1 MKQFANKREQV
12 EAEFIGFMERAI
24 WNCARNVTRKVSAE
38 ELRNSGVSLETL
50 DEERFTKYV
59 TVEDKHDFEDT
70 YGIMNLQIP
79 INSDLLQALFDGLTE
94 REKQALILR
103 VGFDYEY
110 EEIGEILG
118 IDPKRA
124 KRNWK
129 KMCQMVTNR
138 STIWLNMKR

>member
-50 DEERFTKYV
+50 DEERFTNYV
-59 TVEDKHDFEDT
+59 SVEDKHDFEDT

-79 INSDLLQALFDGLTE
+79 INSDLLKALFDGLTE

-124 KRNWK
+124 KDYKYQGLRKARKHRNGRK
-129 KMCQMVTNR
+129 K
-138 STIWLNMKR
+138 

>member
-50 DEERFTKYV
+50 DEERFTNYV

-79 INSDLLQALFDGLTE
+79 INSDLLKVLFEGLTE

-124 KRNWK
+124 KDYKYQGLRKARKHRNGRK
-129 KMCQMVTNR
+129 K
-138 STIWLNMKR
+138 

>member
-50 DEERFTKYV
+50 DEERFTNYV

-70 YGIMNLQIP
+70 YGIMNLQIS
-79 INSDLLQALFDGLTE
+79 INSDLLKALFDGLTE

-124 KRNWK
+124 KDYKYQGLRKARKHRNGRK
-129 KMCQMVTNR
+129 K
-138 STIWLNMKR
+138 

>member
-50 DEERFTKYV
+50 DEERFTNYV

-79 INSDLLQALFDGLTE
+79 INSDLLKALFDGLTE

-124 KRNWK
+124 KDYKYQGLRKARKHRNGRK
-129 KMCQMVTNR
+129 K
-138 STIWLNMKR
+138 